1 MSVNTPTLDSFSKE
15 LERLA
20 QAGNLRSLRTAT
32 HDGKHIIVDGRRMLN
47 LSSNDYLG
55 LASDGVLLDTFL
67 SGLPGGGLPMSSSSS
82 RLLTGGYSE
91 FDRLERQLAESYG
104 TEAALVFNSG
114 YNMNMGILP
123 AVSDSNT
130 LILADKLVHAS
141 LIDGLR
147 LSAAK
152 CIRYRHMDYR
162 QLADLVEKY
171 ASTYPRIIIVT
182 ESIFSMDGDIADLA
196 LLADIRKKHGNI
208 LLYVD
213 EAHAAGIRGAHG
225 LGIAEEQGCM
235 DDIDFLCGTFGKA
248 LCSVGAYVAC
258 SAVAREY
265 LINKMRPF
273 IFTTAL
279 PPLNAAWTSFVWERL
294 PDMDDRRRHLAS
306 ISEKLRTCIARNGEC
321 RSQSHIVPLILGAST
336 DATDKAERLQANGF
350 YVLPLRPPTVP
361 QGTSRLR
368 LSLTAAISD
377 EDVTRLIKEL
387 EK

>member
-1 MSVNTPTLDSFSKE
+1 MSTATSTQAHFEDQLRSLD
-15 LERLA
+15 
-20 QAGNLRSLRTAT
+20 QAGNLRTLRTVT

-55 LASDGVLLDTFL
+55 LAADGGMLDTFL
-67 SGLPGGGLPMSSSSS
+67 SDMDGRLPAMSSSSS
-82 RLLTGGYSE
+82 RLLTGNCPE
-91 FDRLERQLAESYG
+91 FDRLERQLAASYG
-104 TEAALVFNSG
+104 TEAALTFNSG

-171 ASTYPRIIIVT
+171 ANSYARIIIVT
-182 ESIFSMDGDIADLA
+182 ESIFSMDGDVADLA
-196 LLADIRKKHGNI
+196 LLADIKKKHSNV

-213 EAHAAGIRGAHG
+213 EAHAAGVRGAHG
-225 LGIAEEQGCM
+225 LGIAEEQGCI

-248 LCSVGAYVAC
+248 LCSVGAYVVC
-258 SAVAREY
+258 SAMTREY

>member
-1 MSVNTPTLDSFSKE
+1 MNNIREQIDTLLRNGNYRTLRPD
-15 LERLA
+15 LA
-20 QAGNLRSLRTAT
+20 HSGLI
-32 HDGKHIIVDGRRMLN
+32 D

-55 LASDGVLLDTFL
+55 LANNKSLLDKFL
-67 SGLPGGGLPMSSSSS
+67 QDQKKRSANPIMSSSAS
-82 RLLTGGYSE
+82 RLLSLHQQSYIN
-91 FDRLERQLAESYG
+91 LEQLLSNLYKRES
-104 TEAALVFNSG
+104 LVFNSG
-114 YNMNMGILP
+114 YHANSGIIP
-123 AVSDSNT
+123 AICNKNT
-130 LILADKLVHAS
+130 LIVCDKLVHAS

-152 CIRYRHMDYR
+152 CIRYRHLDYR
-162 QLADLVEKY
+162 QLTDLVEKY

-279 PPLNAAWTSFVWERL
+279 PPLNAAWTSHVWERL
-294 PDMDDRRRHLAS
+294 PDMDDRRRHLAA
-306 ISEKLRTCIARNGEC
+306 ISEKLRTCIARTGEC

-336 DATDKAERLQANGF
+336 DATDKAEELQANGF

-361 QGTSRLR
+361 ARTSRLR
-368 LSLTAAISD
+368 FSLTAAIGD
-377 EDVTRLIKEL
+377 EDVAKLIKEL

>member
-15 LERLA
+15 LERLD
-20 QAGNLRSLRTAT
+20 QAGNLRKLRTVT

-55 LASDGVLLDTFL
+55 LAADGGMLSTFL
-67 SGLPGGGLPMSSSSS
+67 SGLDDCVPAMSSSSS
-82 RLLTGGYSE
+82 RLLTGNYPE
-91 FDRLERQLAESYG
+91 FDHLERQLAASYG
-104 TEAALVFNSG
+104 KEAALTFNSG

-123 AVSDSNT
+123 AISDTST

-152 CIRYRHMDYR
+152 CIRYRHLDYR
-162 QLADLVEKY
+162 QLTDLVEKY

-196 LLADIRKKHGNI
+196 LLADIKKKHGNI

-248 LCSVGAYVAC
+248 LCSVGAYVVC
-258 SAVAREY
+258 SAVTREY

-279 PPLNAAWTSFVWERL
+279 PPLNAAWTSHVWERL
-294 PDMDDRRRHLAS
+294 PDMDDRRRHLAA
-306 ISEKLRTCIARNGEC
+306 ISEKLRTCITRTGEC

-336 DATDKAERLQANGF
+336 DATDKAEELQANGF
-350 YVLPLRPPTVP
+350 YILPLRPPTVP
-361 QGTSRLR
+361 AGTSRLR
-368 LSLTAAISD
+368 FSLTAAIGD
-377 EDVTRLIKEL
+377 EDVAKLIKEL